1 MSLNIYTNPI
11 SRDAMSL
18 YLKWKN
24 KDMFDYLE
32 SLDLEDLEEFITDLT
47 TNADPDR
54 LNNAEERLLELLKE
68 KYEEIIKLKM

>member
-1 MSLNIYTNPI
+1 
-11 SRDAMSL
+11 
-18 YLKWKN
+18 
-24 KDMFDYLE
+24 MFDYLE
-32 SLDLEDLEEFITDLT
+32 SLDLEALEEFITDLT